1 MPRRGDDF
9 ANAGYVPSRGD
20 IVHLNWAP
28 SVGHEQT
35 GPHYG
40 LVLSQDAY
48 NVGTGLVMVSPITS
62 KSGKLSGF
70 ELPVRGVRVHG
81 VVILS
86 EIRTLDYQARS
97 VQFEDRV
104 PDDVTAEAIRRI
116 RIVL

>member
-1 MPRRGDDF
+1 MPKRGDDF
-9 ANAGYVPSRGD
+9 SSAGYVPARGD
-20 IVHLNWAP
+20 VVHFNWTP
-28 SVGHEQT
+28 SVGHEQA

-70 ELPVRGVRVHG
+70 ELPVRVGRVNG

-97 VQFEDRV
+97 VQYEDHASE
-104 PDDVTAEAIRRI
+104 DVVSEAIRRI

>member
-1 MPRRGDDF
+1 VPKRGDDF
-9 ANAGYVPSRGD
+9 PSAGYVPSRGD

-28 SVGHEQT
+28 SVGHEQS

-48 NVGTGLVMVSPITS
+48 NVGTGLVIVSPITS

-70 ELPVRGVRVHG
+70 ELPVRAGRVNG

-97 VQFEDRV
+97 VQYEDRAPQDTV
-104 PDDVTAEAIRRI
+104 SEAIRRI

>member
-1 MPRRGDDF
+1 MPKRGDDF
-9 ANAGYVPSRGD
+9 SSAGYVPARGD
-20 IVHLNWAP
+20 VVHLNWTP
-28 SVGHEQT
+28 SVGHEQA

-70 ELPVRGVRVHG
+70 ELPVRAGRVNG

-97 VQFEDRV
+97 VQYEDHASE
-104 PDDVTAEAIRRI
+104 DVVSEAIRRI

>member
-1 MPRRGDDF
+1 MPKRGDDF
-9 ANAGYVPSRGD
+9 SSAGYVPSRGD
-20 IVHLNWAP
+20 VVHLNWAP
-28 SVGHEQT
+28 SVGHEQS

-70 ELPVRGVRVHG
+70 ELPMRAGRVNG

-86 EIRTLDYQARS
+86 EIRTLD
-97 VQFEDRV
+97 
-104 PDDVTAEAIRRI
+104 
-116 RIVL
+116 